1 MAREIKLRWPA
12 TCADCGTRLNA
23 GDPAAYYGGR
33 VFGRGCHARVDRP
46 TDSALAGIESMPDRR
61 VAPSAAHDEVVR
73 AVPTLHINLLTTSC
87 SPALAELL
95 NYLVTNRPL
104 LLLGDME
111 SEELTVQG
119 ERFRVLWTHNE
130 MDGSY
135 HALVS

>member
-23 GDPAAYYGGR
+23 GDSAAYYGGR
-33 VFGRGCHARVDRP
+33 VFGRGCHSRGDRSA
-46 TDSALAGIESMPDRR
+46 DSALAGIESPDRR
-61 VAPSAAHDEVVR
+61 AAPSASQVEVVR

-95 NYLVTNRPL
+95 NYLVTSRPL

-111 SEELTVQG
+111 SEELMMQG

>member
-1 MAREIKLRWPA
+1 MS
-12 TCADCGTRLNA
+12 
-23 GDPAAYYGGR
+23 
-33 VFGRGCHARVDRP
+33 DRQVASS
-46 TDSALAGIESMPDRR
+46 TANDQVERTASA
-61 VAPSAAHDEVVR
+61 
-73 AVPTLHINLLTTSC
+73 LHINLLTTSC

-95 NYLVTNRPL
+95 TYLVANRPL

-111 SEELTVQG
+111 SEELSMQG